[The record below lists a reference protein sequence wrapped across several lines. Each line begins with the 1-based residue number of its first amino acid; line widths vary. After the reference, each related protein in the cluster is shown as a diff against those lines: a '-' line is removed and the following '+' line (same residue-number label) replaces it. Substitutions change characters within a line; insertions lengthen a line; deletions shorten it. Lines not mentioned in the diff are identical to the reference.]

1 LPPPSK
7 LHANRVGVAGGHPH
21 DHVPEHEI
29 SKNVCDSR
37 VDAGHAGVPPGGGK
51 FVRHGIDGGLGQRL
65 PVEPGAKVRVLE
77 DHGERQGRL
86 NCGDDDL
93 VAGVRHPRCPSEL
106 GGGLR
111 RRVDQC
117 VDVYRGRSSDL
128 SLAHG
133 DGCTCGSSWQ
143 LTRSWLKGG
152 AARAGSPDGGSRGI
166 GRPRGREVG
175 SHPHRLRSAGPP
187 LRGGWG
193 KPGLGSR
200 RTGTWLLWPHGRMFV
215 SVPRP
220 PEWSA
225 ARWRPCGEGSARS
238 ESRQK
243 DASGA
248 GAAIESRPAARS
260 PKARRRSMRQPSFI
274 DAPGRPRSFH
284 CTSRAAM
291 EHPGSAT
298 P

>member
-193 KPGLGSR
+193 KPGLGLAGPER
-200 RTGTWLLWPHGRMFV
+200 GFCGRTDVCSCRCHARLSGQLPVDAR
-215 SVPRP
+215 
-220 PEWSA
+220 A
-225 ARWRPCGEGSARS
+225 ARDQLG
-238 ESRQK
+238 
-243 DASGA
+243 AS
-248 GAAIESRPAARS
+248 PV
-260 PKARRRSMRQPSFI
+260 RRMHLGPE
-274 DAPGRPRSFH
+274 PRS
-284 CTSRAAM
+284 RVGLRREAQR
-291 EHPGSAT
+291 PGDEA
-298 P
+298 